1 MVLLLLL
8 LLLDVDGIRDKGR
21 KGIPVAPVGLTACNF
36 SRHEAI
42 KNFFRGP
49 SPLANRLA
57 NSRQSSQCSQRS
69 NFCFSA
75 SFLFLFPACSLLHPS
90 KSRDPAI
97 IYTKGEGEGEEKKGR
112 ALIYIQPR
120 FHQIIIHPRKEW
132 DAIIQLRILLFL
144 PTLPSPAKY
153 NSFASTLYSF
163 FREIDTIG
171 IIKFF
176 PVLLRFRSV
185 HSSLAIKD
193 LTPFSKRLQISF
205 CMNLHTRRV
214 GSVVDRCARWI
225 DAKTFI
231 VPIYNLQPLS
241 STGEIHGHFRFPH
254 VVRTIIDVPTSFL
267 HKQRADFNSK
277 NETFT
282 RKRGKKGGKIDIK
295 EFLHL
300 FVSQPFIDAQQASL
314 FPRISVKGEITRN
327 FFPAFWDTNEN
338 IPS

>member
-1 MVLLLLL
+1 MVLLLLLLL

-176 PVLLRFRSV
+176 PV
-185 HSSLAIKD
+185 
-193 LTPFSKRLQISF
+193 TP
-205 CMNLHTRRV
+205 
-214 GSVVDRCARWI
+214 
-225 DAKTFI
+225 
-231 VPIYNLQPLS
+231 
-241 STGEIHGHFRFPH
+241 
-254 VVRTIIDVPTSFL
+254 
-267 HKQRADFNSK
+267 
-277 NETFT
+277 
-282 RKRGKKGGKIDIK
+282 
-295 EFLHL
+295 
-300 FVSQPFIDAQQASL
+300 
-314 FPRISVKGEITRN
+314 
-327 FFPAFWDTNEN
+327 
-338 IPS
+338 IP

>member
-1 MVLLLLL
+1 
-8 LLLDVDGIRDKGR
+8 
-21 KGIPVAPVGLTACNF
+21 
-36 SRHEAI
+36 
-42 KNFFRGP
+42 
-49 SPLANRLA
+49 
-57 NSRQSSQCSQRS
+57 
-69 NFCFSA
+69 
-75 SFLFLFPACSLLHPS
+75 
-90 KSRDPAI
+90 
-97 IYTKGEGEGEEKKGR
+97 
-112 ALIYIQPR
+112 
-120 FHQIIIHPRKEW
+120 
-132 DAIIQLRILLFL
+132 
-144 PTLPSPAKY
+144 
-153 NSFASTLYSF
+153 
-163 FREIDTIG
+163 
-171 IIKFF
+171 
-176 PVLLRFRSV
+176 
-185 HSSLAIKD
+185 
-193 LTPFSKRLQISF
+193 
-205 CMNLHTRRV
+205 MNLHTRRV

-282 RKRGKKGGKIDIK
+282 RKRGKKGRKIDIK

-314 FPRISVKGEITRN
+314 FPRIFIKGEITRN